1 MTLELNEITV
11 LMAINTV
18 GILVIIGLFVYLA
31 IDTIL
36 KGNAKTEGEEH
47 FSRN

>member
-18 GILVIIGLFVYLA
+18 GILAIIGLFIYLA
-31 IDTIL
+31 IDAVRR
-36 KGNAKTEGEEH
+36 GNADTDGPEH
-47 FSRN
+47 FNRN